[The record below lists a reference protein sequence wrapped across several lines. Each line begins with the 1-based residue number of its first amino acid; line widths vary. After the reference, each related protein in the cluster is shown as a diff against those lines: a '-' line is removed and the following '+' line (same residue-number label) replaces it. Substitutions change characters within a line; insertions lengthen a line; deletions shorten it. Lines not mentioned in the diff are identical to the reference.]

1 MEAARREREGN
12 GVEPGMGI
20 AFRATDPQSWD
31 SNILVPGALVEIPCS
46 PPEGSEQ
53 REGLV
58 LLFIKELEMGDH
70 GAWLQVKYIGA
81 SQVWL
86 HEWAVKTFSRERQPV
101 HVCRG
106 GTLRCKV
113 REERGHHVWEFLS
126 LAPGLEPPSYVGR
139 PKVREWRKLYA
150 DVMKAGGRP
159 AQEGPGQDGDVQ
171 DRIARLKERLKSRKE
186 GAERAPE
193 ERKEDAILQKRR
205 EEMIPPRE
213 EENDLKAINDRPQPD
228 RRQRS
233 PSMRRKDPENR
244 RAPVSAAAQ
253 IARDRKDSG
262 GHRRRRR
269 QSRSRKRRRRSKSG
283 RRRSGSSHSR
293 SSSTSS
299 SSLVPPLQKKA
310 ARNPGSV
317 LKLLM
322 TNVADALAQ
331 AAVTDSGLPTALG
344 PTANQ
349 ISSYFQIVARPQ
361 LGSKVRDCRELETLA
376 RCLDLLRGATPGIRR
391 RIRRSLSGSRERW
404 VDQQLG
410 RRPTFGGHS
419 RAPHGAGASLGD
431 AAGPEAHPPD
441 RKSLWPE
448 DVATPRSSST
458 ELGQQ
463 RRGQGR
469 HQRESR
475 RRKRQRKRREPQGR
489 RTSQQRTLAR
499 QGQGRSAP

>member
-1 MEAARREREGN
+1 
-12 GVEPGMGI
+12 
-20 AFRATDPQSWD
+20 
-31 SNILVPGALVEIPCS
+31 
-46 PPEGSEQ
+46 
-53 REGLV
+53 
-58 LLFIKELEMGDH
+58 MGDH

-113 REERGHHVWEFLS
+113 REERGHHVWEFLI

-244 RAPVSAAAQ
+244 RAPGLRDALVSAAAQ

-269 QSRSRKRRRRSKSG
+269 RSRSRKRRRRSKSG

-376 RCLDLLRGATPGIRR
+376 RCLDLLRGGRLPELGDALAGRFLAVESAGLTNNWADAQHLEVIPVRHTGLAPPSVMLQAQKHTRQIEKASGRKTWPRPGAPQPSWGSRGEAKGDT
-391 RIRRSLSGSRERW
+391 SGSRG
-404 VDQQLG
+404 DG
-410 RRPTFGGHS
+410 KGKGKGGN
-419 RAPHGAGASLGD
+419 RKGGGKANKGAWRDKDKA
-431 AAGPEAHPPD
+431 EAPPD
-441 RKSLWPE
+441 GGTK
-448 DVATPRSSST
+448 
-458 ELGQQ
+458 
-463 RRGQGR
+463 
-469 HQRESR
+469 
-475 RRKRQRKRREPQGR
+475 
-489 RTSQQRTLAR
+489 
-499 QGQGRSAP
+499 

>member
-1 MEAARREREGN
+1 MSEPPLEGEWDREAYSPPTPLEGPAGGAGPGDRAAREAAEAMEVEVMEAARREREGN

-20 AFRATDPQSWD
+20 AFCATDPRSWD

-113 REERGHHVWEFLS
+113 REERGHHVWEFLI

-150 DVMKAGGRP
+150 EVMKAGGRP
-159 AQEGPGQDGDVQ
+159 AQEGPGQDGDVK

-186 GAERAPE
+186 GAERAHE

-205 EEMIPPRE
+205 EEMTPPRE

-244 RAPVSAAAQ
+244 RAPGLRDALVSAAAQ

-262 GHRRRRR
+262 PKESGGHRRRRR
-269 QSRSRKRRRRSKSG
+269 RSRSRKRRRRSKSG

-376 RCLDLLRGATPGIRR
+376 RCLDLLRG
-391 RIRRSLSGSRERW
+391 
-404 VDQQLG
+404 G
-410 RRPTFGGHS
+410 RLPE
-419 RAPHGAGASLGD
+419 LGD
-431 AAGPEAHPPD
+431 A
-441 RKSLWPE
+441 
-448 DVATPRSSST
+448 
-458 ELGQQ
+458 
-463 RRGQGR
+463 
-469 HQRESR
+469 
-475 RRKRQRKRREPQGR
+475 
-489 RTSQQRTLAR
+489 
-499 QGQGRSAP
+499 